1 VSVSTT
7 NGRMSISS
15 EDVELDFGNGA
26 GIFDQSYHVPEGTIL
41 GMIGP
46 SGCGKT
52 TTCRVALGLLQPQ
65 KGRISTLGRIPSG
78 FTAEDREKIGY
89 IPQQFVLYPRLS
101 VAENATFVA
110 SLYGMPSKQARAR
123 LDELLGFVDLK
134 EARNRLAQN
143 LSGGMQRRLML
154 AGALMHD
161 PVLLFADEPTAG
173 IDPVL
178 RMRFWEFFRQLRD
191 QGRTL
196 VVTTQVVSEAIYCD
210 YVAVMRKGRILDVDT
225 PQNLKRKILGGE
237 IIDMT
242 IQDPYEVLKAME
254 SLRRWDQRTET
265 GEKVVRDV
273 RRSPK
278 ADAETDIHVVV
289 DDAREWLPEVLNY
302 LESRRPKIEVASAA
316 PLEVSYD
323 EVFIRI
329 MEQDQSRQEAANG

>member
-1 VSVSTT
+1 MTT
-7 NGRMSISS
+7 ANGRLTIHS
-15 EDVELDFGNGA
+15 EDIELDFGNGA
-26 GIFDQSYHVPEGTIL
+26 GIFDQNYSVPEGTIL

-65 KGRISTLGRIPSG
+65 KGKISTLGRIPSG
-78 FTAEDREKIGY
+78 FSAADREQIGY

-101 VAENATFVA
+101 VAENAMFVA

-123 LDELLGFVDLK
+123 LEELLGFVDLK
-134 EARNRLAQN
+134 DARNRLAMN

-161 PVLLFADEPTAG
+161 PILLFADEPTAG

-210 YVAVMRKGRILDVDT
+210 YVAVMRKGRILAVDT
-225 PQNLKRKILGGE
+225 PANLKRKAMGGE

-242 IQDPYEVLKAME
+242 IEDPLEVLKAMDA
-254 SLRRWDQRTET
+254 LRRWDQRTAN
-265 GEKVVRDV
+265 GEKLVKEV

-278 ADAETDIHVVV
+278 ADAETDIHVIV

-323 EVFIRI
+323 EVFIKI
-329 MEQDQSRQEAANG
+329 MEQDQIKEAANG

>member
-1 VSVSTT
+1 LTI
-7 NGRMSISS
+7 RS
-15 EDVELDFGNGA
+15 EQVELDFGNGA
-26 GIFDQSYHVPEGTIL
+26 GIFDQTYSVPQGTIL

-52 TTCRVALGLLQPQ
+52 TTCRVALGLLTPQ
-65 KGRISTLGRIPSG
+65 KGTITTLGRTPSK
-78 FTAEDREKIGY
+78 FRPEDREQIGY

-101 VAENATFVA
+101 VAENAAFVA
-110 SLYGMPSKQARAR
+110 SLYGMPSKQVRSR
-123 LDELLGFVDLK
+123 MDELLGFVDLK
-134 EARNRLAQN
+134 DAKDRLGQN

-178 RMRFWEFFRQLRD
+178 RARFWDYFRQLRD

-210 YVAVMRKGRILDVDT
+210 FVAVMRKGRILAVDT
-225 PQNLKRKILGGE
+225 PENLRKMALGGE
-237 IIDMT
+237 IIDVT
-242 IQDPYEVLKAME
+242 LANPNHVQRAIEA
-254 SLRRWDQRTET
+254 LRRWDQLDEQ
-265 GEKVVRDV
+265 GAQLVKAV

-278 ADAETDIHVVV
+278 PEAEADIHVVV
-289 DDAREWLPEVLNY
+289 EDAREWLPEVLNY
-302 LESRRPKIEVASAA
+302 LEGRRPKIVVASAA

-323 EVFIRI
+323 EVFIKI
-329 MEQDQSRQEAANG
+329 MEQDQQKQEAANG